1 MYVEQFDVYLIN
13 VIRNEILVVPAVIC
27 GCERWAVIRHCARR
41 IAMLWMKCLGQFTG
55 CTLCDR
61 FSI

>member
-27 GCERWAVIRHCARR
+27 GWENWALERHCARR
-41 IAMLWMKCLGQFTG
+41 IA
-55 CTLCDR
+55 TL
-61 FSI
+61 